1 MKKTA
6 LTLLLCL
13 LTTMTFAQNTF
24 RFTSNPKNADCPWA
38 GKAFEAEGRQ
48 IAEHTHSTGKYIF
61 FTTLRKAQDDIKLT
75 SFSFNEN
82 NELYEVQYL
91 YITAEHSKALEFGNM
106 GEPLGLDIHHASPF
120 DKFETENISEE
131 NTEIENRQLNGYA
144 FRDFKSKADIKA
156 FKKFL
161 QR

>member
-1 MKKTA
+1 MPKVL
-6 LTLLLCL
+6 LTFLLCL
-13 LTTMTFAQNTF
+13 VSTMTFAQNTY
-24 RFTSNPKNADCPWA
+24 RFTSTPKNADCPWA
-38 GKAFEAEGRQ
+38 GKTFEAEGRQ
-48 IAEHTHSTGKYIF
+48 ATEHKHSTGRQVF
-61 FTTLRKAQDDIKLT
+61 FATLRKAQDDIKLT
-75 SFSFNEN
+75 SFSLNEHD
-82 NELYEVQYL
+82 ELYEVQYL

-120 DKFETENISEE
+120 DNFETENISEE

-144 FRDFKSKADIKA
+144 FRDFKSKEAIEA